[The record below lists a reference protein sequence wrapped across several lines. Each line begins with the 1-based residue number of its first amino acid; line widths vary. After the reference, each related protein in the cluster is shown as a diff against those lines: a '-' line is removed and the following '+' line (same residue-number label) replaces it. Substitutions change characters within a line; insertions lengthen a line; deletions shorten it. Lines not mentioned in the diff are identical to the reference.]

1 MSAEPDAKRQKT
13 MAAKSF
19 IEYPA
24 ESHFPIQPVPICLS
38 KMSNHVG
45 FARAT
50 CAARWPAVDDGR
62 ILIALR
68 RSSTLYCTTRNLP
81 YGVFSTEGTAPR
93 CGIAIG
99 DQILDL
105 AAAAGA
111 GLLADVGFDA
121 AAVFSQGTLNAFM
134 ALGKASWDA
143 LRARVGQLLSADEP
157 ALRDN
162 AAARA
167 ACLVPQAS
175 ATMHLPAQIGDYTD
189 FYSSRE
195 HATNVGSMFRDPNNA
210 LLPNWLHLPVKIPR
224 SATFSRLRKI
234 CIAHSHGLDSHSAYC
249 AL

>member
-1 MSAEPDAKRQKT
+1 MLGVA
-13 MAAKSF
+13 
-19 IEYPA
+19 
-24 ESHFPIQPVPICLS
+24 
-38 KMSNHVG
+38 G
-45 FARAT
+45 
-50 CAARWPAVDDGR
+50 G

-210 LLPNWLHLPVKIPR
+210 LLPNWLHLPVKD
-224 SATFSRLRKI
+224 SAQRIFP
-234 CIAHSHGLDSHSAYC
+234 D
-249 AL
+249 